1 MKYSIKKFILL
12 TFVFIQL
19 IALSGKQGNGTQ
31 FDINLD
37 KSSLRWYGKK
47 VTGEHYGNI
56 QLSSGTVNFKKNK
69 LTGGNFVID
78 ITSIE
83 NTDIESEKWKL
94 KLEDHLKSADFFS
107 ADSFPTA
114 DFTITGVKIN
124 SRKLFKS
131 NDYEI
136 TGILTIK
143 GISNEI
149 KFPVHVERQNSGFRA
164 NGEINVD
171 RTLWNIRYKSGKF
184 FKNLEEKMIHDN
196 FSITFKLETIKP

>member
-1 MKYSIKKFILL
+1 MNYSIKKIILL
-12 TFVFIQL
+12 TFIFIQL
-19 IALSGKQGNGTQ
+19 NALSGKQGNETR

-37 KSSLRWYGKK
+37 KSSLHWSGKK
-47 VTGEHYGNI
+47 VTGEHYGTI

-69 LTGGNFVID
+69 ISGGNFLID
-78 ITSIE
+78 MTSIE
-83 NTDIESEKWKL
+83 NMDIKSEKWKL
-94 KLEDHLKSADFFS
+94 KLENHLKSDDFFN

-114 DFTITGVKIN
+114 NFIITSAKIN

-149 KFPVHVERQNSGFRA
+149 KFPAQVERQNSGFRA
-164 NGEINVD
+164 NGEISID
-171 RTLWNIRYKSGKF
+171 RTLWDIRYKSGKF
-184 FKNLEEKMIHDN
+184 FKNLEEKMIYDN
-196 FSITFKLETIKP
+196 FSITFKLETKQ